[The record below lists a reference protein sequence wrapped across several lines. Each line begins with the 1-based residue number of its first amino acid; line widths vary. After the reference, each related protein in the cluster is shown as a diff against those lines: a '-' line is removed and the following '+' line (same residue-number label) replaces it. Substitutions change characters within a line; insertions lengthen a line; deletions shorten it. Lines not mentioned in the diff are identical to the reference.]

1 MLDAFEKATGDWPAG
16 TTSIEHF
23 VPPTLPA
30 AEGAKPYRVRRSTT
44 GAEMEV
50 EPGGSM
56 LAALWELGAKVDA
69 SCEGGICGACEV
81 RWLEG
86 EPIHRDR
93 ALAGTAP
100 DPPDGLRR
108 PVRRNGWSWRPNPFT
123 PASASGSAQQ
133 RLAPFLRCVGHG
145 QGGIAEAEAGRAFAG
160 RGTWISALCCRGGW
174 LPVAQRIDEQ
184 GEGRRGLPAARVV
197 EVVAR
202 KGRAPVGQHPD
213 EPPLGKMRLHLVLRQ
228 VRQAEPGQ
236 APRSVSGR
244 WC

>member
-1 MLDAFEKATGDWPAG
+1 MPEAIETSRPEPSLQRAPTAGRRPGAGPPFLLLRTAGDAGRLREGHWRLAGRNYFDRAFRPADTARSRG
-16 TTSIEHF
+16 REALQ
-23 VPPTLPA
+23 VC
-30 AEGAKPYRVRRSTT
+30 RSTT

-108 PVRRNGWSWRPNPFT
+108 PVRVGTVGRGGLTRSPLLLRADQPN
-123 PASASGSAQQ
+123 SGSP
-133 RLAPFLRCVGHG
+133 PFYDVLGTV
-145 QGGIAEAEAGRAFAG
+145 RAA
-160 RGTWISALCCRGGW
+160 
-174 LPVAQRIDEQ
+174 
-184 GEGRRGLPAARVV
+184 
-197 EVVAR
+197 
-202 KGRAPVGQHPD
+202 
-213 EPPLGKMRLHLVLRQ
+213 
-228 VRQAEPGQ
+228 
-236 APRSVSGR
+236 
-244 WC
+244 